1 MTTKETYIGESCTY
15 CRKKHLCTRAKG
27 NRWVEW
33 NEQWQRLKATSRK
46 ALEKHEDLWKQRSVE
61 VERVIGQI
69 NGNQGYRRLRLRGK
83 AKGSAAWGLFSL
95 GYDIKRMYRTNRLK

>member
-33 NEQWQRLKATSRK
+33 NEQWQRLKATSWR
-46 ALEKHEDLWKQRSVE
+46 ALEKQEDLRKRRSVE
-61 VERVIGQI
+61 VERVFGQI
-69 NGNQGYRRLRLRGK
+69 KGRQGCRRFLLRGK
-83 AKGSAAWGLFSL
+83 AKVSAEWGLFSL
-95 GYDIKRMYRTNRLK
+95 FR